1 MTLSAR
7 ELLAKKLR
15 ELRAERDWSQED
27 LAAASGLHRTYIGTI
42 ERSEQSITID
52 NIQKLADAFEVT
64 ISELFQE

>member
-42 ERSEQSITID
+42 EKSEQSITID

>member
-1 MTLSAR
+1 MSLSAR
-7 ELLAKKLR
+7 ALLAKRLR

-42 ERSEQSITID
+42 ERSEQSITVD
-52 NIQKLADAFEVT
+52 NIQKLADALEVT

>member
-1 MTLSAR
+1 MSLSAR
-7 ELLAKKLR
+7 ALLAKRLR

-42 ERSEQSITID
+42 ERSEQSITVD
-52 NIQKLADAFEVT
+52 NVQKLADALEVT

>member
-42 ERSEQSITID
+42 VINSVRDQYSLILETIG
-52 NIQKLADAFEVT
+52 L
-64 ISELFQE
+64 